1 MIFQT
6 GLILSV
12 LISLICTFLVQKN
25 SVFLSNRFLGDPR
38 CATLLYLI
46 VLALPAASV
55 HSCICGYHYGLQRT
69 SVPAISQLIEQFVRI
84 SSVFVLYFIF
94 IHRGVHPEIPLA
106 VSGIIFGELAAAG
119 YSLFSLK
126 KKGFDADS
134 PYILSISKSCS
145 ELLRLSVPLTV
156 NRTAITFLQGIEAA
170 SIPVCLELASHS
182 ASEALSIY
190 GVLTGMALPC
200 ILFPSALTNSI
211 SLLLIPAVAQKQ
223 AESSSKETFLLIKKA
238 AGGCFSLG
246 LLCSV
251 FFLLT
256 GSFLGNF
263 LFHSTLAGN
272 FIVTLAW
279 ICPFLYTSSALLSAI
294 NGLGLTTLTLM
305 INLLGLSI
313 RILSVY
319 FGIPHYGIA
328 GYLWGLFIS
337 QSTVCLVAL
346 LTLSHEIKKEYLRS
360 FGSATD

>member
-1 MIFQT
+1 M
-6 GLILSV
+6 
-12 LISLICTFLVQKN
+12 
-25 SVFLSNRFLGDPR
+25 
-38 CATLLYLI
+38 
-46 VLALPAASV
+46 
-55 HSCICGYHYGLQRT
+55 
-69 SVPAISQLIEQFVRI
+69 
-84 SSVFVLYFIF
+84 
-94 IHRGVHPEIPLA
+94 A

-126 KKGFDADS
+126 KKGFDANS

-170 SIPVCLELASHS
+170 SIP
-182 ASEALSIY
+182 SIY

-200 ILFPSALTNSI
+200 ILFPSALTNSV

-223 AESSSKETFLLIKKA
+223 AESSSKEILLLIKKT
-238 AGGCFSLG
+238 AGGCFFLG
-246 LLCSV
+246 LLSSV

-319 FGIPHYGIA
+319 FGIPHYGIT

-346 LTLSHEIKKEYLRS
+346 LTLSHEIKKEYLQS
-360 FGSATD
+360 VESATD

>member
-1 MIFQT
+1 
-6 GLILSV
+6 
-12 LISLICTFLVQKN
+12 
-25 SVFLSNRFLGDPR
+25 
-38 CATLLYLI
+38 
-46 VLALPAASV
+46 
-55 HSCICGYHYGLQRT
+55 
-69 SVPAISQLIEQFVRI
+69 
-84 SSVFVLYFIF
+84 
-94 IHRGVHPEIPLA
+94 
-106 VSGIIFGELAAAG
+106 
-119 YSLFSLK
+119 
-126 KKGFDADS
+126 
-134 PYILSISKSCS
+134 
-145 ELLRLSVPLTV
+145 
-156 NRTAITFLQGIEAA
+156 
-170 SIPVCLELASHS
+170 
-182 ASEALSIY
+182 
-190 GVLTGMALPC
+190 MALPC

-319 FGIPHYGIA
+319 FRNPALWNRRIPMGTFH
-328 GYLWGLFIS
+328 
-337 QSTVCLVAL
+337 QSINCLPRCI
-346 LTLSHEIKKEYLRS
+346 THTFPRNQKRI
-360 FGSATD
+360 FTIF